1 MLIEDT
7 DAYFDQLNI
16 FICSFVT
23 RNPIVQWR
31 AYYCQLESFIAVNIL
46 LIMWRNQEIIQNFTD
61 LIYKQMY
68 HLLFPGNMYLT
79 PHISYA

>member
-31 AYYCQLESFIAVNIL
+31 AYYCQLESFIAV
-46 LIMWRNQEIIQNFTD
+46 
-61 LIYKQMY
+61 
-68 HLLFPGNMYLT
+68 
-79 PHISYA
+79 